1 MTFALGLLT
10 NTACIDMMENRE
22 KQQRRD
28 NMATKKSMSN
38 KQVRDFFIGK
48 EKTPCPNT
56 DKLIAGGYMQKSGD
70 YIAYAKEQHVADP
83 SQYWHLISS
92 WLDRR
97 PDDAPFNKRIQCGE
111 LLFWMA
117 EVSEALNPADL
128 IDLRDRILKE
138 YVNNR
143 REGNRIIKDACF
155 DAIVD
160 KVLSCPESPNS

>member
-1 MTFALGLLT
+1 
-10 NTACIDMMENRE
+10 
-22 KQQRRD
+22 
-28 NMATKKSMSN
+28 MATKKSMSN

-48 EKTPCPNT
+48 EKTPCPKT
-56 DKLIAGGYMQKSGD
+56 DKLIAGGYRQKSGG

-92 WLDRR
+92 WSDRR

-117 EVSEALNPADL
+117 EVSVAVSTKELTEL
-128 IDLRDRILKE
+128 CGRILKG

-155 DAIVD
+155 DAITD
-160 KVLSCPESPNS
+160 KVLSCP

>member
-1 MTFALGLLT
+1 
-10 NTACIDMMENRE
+10 
-22 KQQRRD
+22 
-28 NMATKKSMSN
+28 MATKKSMSN

-48 EKTPCPNT
+48 EKTPCPIT
-56 DKLIAGGYMQKSGD
+56 DRLISGGYRQSSGG

-92 WLDRR
+92 WSDRR
-97 PDDAPFNKRIQCGE
+97 PDDASFNRRIQCGE

-128 IDLRDRILKE
+128 SGLRDRILKE

-143 REGNRIIKDACF
+143 REGNRIIKDTCF
-155 DAIVD
+155 DAITD
-160 KVLSCPESPNS
+160 KVLSRSEGQNS